1 MQILQKWCFANSKNF
16 VLKITFAVEKFEKP
30 WKKSS
35 QKWPFFSDKGP
46 RFFKNQDKSGN
57 FPSSRVNE
65 GVKHTE
71 EEKSV
76 LDKVL
81 DDKQLQDPASN
92 LLTNNSQVQGQTLAQ
107 IQQNQD
113 TEMPVPGETTNKSFN
128 KSQVDQNKSLNK
140 SQIDQNK
147 SQIDQNKSLNKS
159 VLDQS
164 VNVGD
169 KSLERTNESI
179 NQSALILKGG
189 KFLLEWKLLKK
200 CRFSLEK
207 KFSMWKIRNY
217 HKMGRE
223 NFVKSLVT
231 TLGEGRKNLWFGCKE
246 NCHL

>member
-1 MQILQKWCFANSKNF
+1 M
-16 VLKITFAVEKFEKP
+16 
-30 WKKSS
+30 KK
-35 QKWPFFSDKGP
+35 QGTI
-46 RFFKNQDKSGN
+46 
-57 FPSSRVNE
+57 NE

-113 TEMPVPGETTNKSFN
+113 TEMPVPGETANKSFN

-179 NQSALILKGG
+179 NQSALNESRLQRIQQNGSELVALTNYIVEDVRIYMKVF
-189 KFLLEWKLLKK
+189 FLM
-200 CRFSLEK
+200 FSLV
-207 KFSMWKIRNY
+207 
-217 HKMGRE
+217 GRQLLFE
-223 NFVKSLVT
+223 FPSYSII
-231 TLGEGRKNLWFGCKE
+231 
-246 NCHL
+246 